1 MTVAELIELLATY
14 PPGLRVVEDGFDD
27 VLPERVSVTR
37 IELDVGR
44 AWWEGRH
51 AAAAAG
57 GTADS
62 DAPGSM
68 RSRWRAPRV
77 RQPQG
82 DDDWSAALIDPSVL
96 PIRSGRTRVQAGP
109 HDAFR
114 SCIARG

>member
-14 PPGLRVVEDGFDD
+14 PPGLRVVVDGYEDGFDD

-57 GTADS
+57 GTAHS
-62 DAPGSM
+62 DAPGVDALALA
-68 RSRWRAPRV
+68 RAPRPV
-77 RQPQG
+77 
-82 DDDWSAALIDPSVL
+82 AA
-96 PIRSGRTRVQAGP
+96 RR
-109 HDAFR
+109 
-114 SCIARG
+114 